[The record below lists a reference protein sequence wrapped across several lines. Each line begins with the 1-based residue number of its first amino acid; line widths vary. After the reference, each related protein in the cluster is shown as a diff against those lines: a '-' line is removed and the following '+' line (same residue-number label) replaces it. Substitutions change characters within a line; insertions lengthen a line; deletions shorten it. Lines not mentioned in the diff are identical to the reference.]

1 MIVQPVHFAKPSE
14 AIVNQEQ
21 EKYQGEYRDIWCDHN
36 HQQEFEHELIN
47 RKTTW
52 SLTAQT
58 ILFTAYG
65 LVLGID
71 SPEVSKK
78 FRYVVAGSGLALAVL
93 MFIWDMVTN
102 SLQM

>member
-71 SPEVSKK
+71 IPEVSKK
-78 FRYVVAGSGLALAVL
+78 FRAGVAGLGLAREDLR
-93 MFIWDMVTN
+93 FIWDMRTTSV
-102 SLQM
+102 